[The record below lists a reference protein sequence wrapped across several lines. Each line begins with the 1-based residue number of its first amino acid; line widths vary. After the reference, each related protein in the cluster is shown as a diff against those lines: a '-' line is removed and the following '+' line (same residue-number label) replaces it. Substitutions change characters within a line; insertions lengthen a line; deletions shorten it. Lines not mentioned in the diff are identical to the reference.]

1 MTTNTPDEAGRA
13 DPPARAARWH
23 GLLTVLGVARKG
35 VDRLLGWLCIIVF
48 VALVLIVAWQV
59 FTREVIG
66 DTAAWTQEAA
76 QYSFVV
82 LAMIAAA
89 YVFSERGH
97 IAVEILIEKL
107 PERSRRAAAI
117 GIELIVAFFIIAVFI
132 IGGIAVAQSSWQQ
145 SLSSLPLTIGEI
157 YLVMPIAGVL
167 ILFYSVVQIIGLLA
181 GVEEP
186 TPDTN
191 DISEAI

>member
-1 MTTNTPDEAGRA
+1 MTTNPPDDAGEAN
-13 DPPARAARWH
+13 PPAGATRWH
-23 GLLTVLGVARKG
+23 GLMAVLGTARKG

-48 VALVLIVAWQV
+48 VALVVIVAWQV
-59 FTREVIG
+59 FTREVLG

-76 QYSFVV
+76 QYSFVI

-107 PERSRRAAAI
+107 PLRSRRAAAVV
-117 GIELIVAFFIIAVFI
+117 IELIVVFFIVAVFI
-132 IGGIAVAQSSWQQ
+132 IGGLAVAQNAWHQ
-145 SLSSLPLTIGEI
+145 SLSSLPLTIGQI
-157 YLVMPIAGVL
+157 YLIMPISGVL
-167 ILFYSVVQIIGLLA
+167 ILFYSIVQIIGLLA

>member
-1 MTTNTPDEAGRA
+1 MTKNTPGDGEMD
-13 DPPARAARWH
+13 DPPAGPQRWH
-23 GLLTVLGVARKG
+23 GLLAVLGAARKG
-35 VDRLLGWLCIIVF
+35 VDRVLGGLCIIVF
-48 VALVLIVAWQV
+48 VALVAIVAWQV
-59 FTREVIG
+59 FTREVLN

-82 LAMIAAA
+82 LAMVAAA

-107 PERSRRAAAI
+107 PMRSRRVAAI
-117 GIELIVAFFIIAVFI
+117 VIELIVVFFIVAVFI
-132 IGGIAVAQSSWQQ
+132 IGGLAVAANSWQQ
-145 SLSSLPLTIGEI
+145 HLSSLPFTIGQI
-157 YLVMPIAGVL
+157 YLIMPIAGAL
-167 ILFYSVVQIIGLLA
+167 ILFYSLVQIIGLLA

>member
-1 MTTNTPDEAGRA
+1 MTTNTPDDPGRG
-13 DPPARAARWH
+13 DPPAGPARWH
-23 GLLTVLGVARKG
+23 GLLTVLGAARKG
-35 VDRLLGWLCIIVF
+35 VDRFLGWLCIIVF
-48 VALVLIVAWQV
+48 VALVAIVAWQV
-59 FTREVIG
+59 FTREVLN

-107 PERSRRAAAI
+107 PLRSRRAAAI
-117 GIELIVAFFIIAVFI
+117 VIELIVVFFIVSVFI
-132 IGGIAVAQSSWQQ
+132 IGGLAVAENSWQQ
-145 SLSSLPLTIGEI
+145 HLSSLPLSIGQI
-157 YLVMPIAGVL
+157 YLIMPIAGVL
-167 ILFYSVVQIIGLLA
+167 ILFYSLVQIIGILA
-181 GVEEP
+181 GTEDP

-191 DISEAI
+191 DLGEAI